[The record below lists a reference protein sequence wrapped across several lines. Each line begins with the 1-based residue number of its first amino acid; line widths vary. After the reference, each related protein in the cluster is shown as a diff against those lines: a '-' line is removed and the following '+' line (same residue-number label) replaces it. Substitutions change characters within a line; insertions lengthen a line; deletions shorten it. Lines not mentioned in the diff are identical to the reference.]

1 MMTLS
6 QHRLPSGQEGNI
18 VIDITEDHL
27 SVDGLFPSLSLSCE
41 AGKPI
46 MEVIDEAVEESAV
59 CGVLVGP
66 YDLVRRHR
74 DHDGRPA
81 GAGIRNDP
89 LARMG
94 GCAGPDRVRALSQF
108 RTARRRR
115 G

>member
-1 MMTLS
+1 MTLRH
-6 QHRLPSGQEGNI
+6 HRLPSRQEGKI
-18 VIDITEDHL
+18 VIDIAKDHL
-27 SVDGLFPSLSLSCE
+27 SVDGLFPRLSLSYE

-59 CGVLVGP
+59 CSVLVGP

-89 LARMG
+89 LARVG
-94 GCAGPDRVRALSQF
+94 GRAGPDR
-108 RTARRRR
+108 
-115 G
+115 